1 MQSCRG
7 RKQNTRTH
15 DKKGWSKSAQKK
27 CPAMRTLAAISLLS
41 GLLLGQ
47 PSRSQAGCGCDKP
60 PPAPAAV
67 IPNFAPGGTRVTL
80 FYDGLQPGQQ
90 WTVTFQRGSVT
101 TSDPGFVVS
110 QRAITDPTG
119 QTLQLQLLVT
129 VPTGAALGTT
139 SILASTPDASFAV
152 PAESFTVIGKTLD
165 LSELSVAYRVNDYH
179 TAVGSDGTLYI
190 GVGGLATVCQ
200 AMAFSAAITEMT
212 PEGTLQADKGVI
224 YNSQG

>member
-1 MQSCRG
+1 SDHFALLLAVRDRLSPSPFISSLKFTRITNDFSQSVLTKLRFVSIIIQSCRG

-101 TSDPGFVVS
+101 TSAPGFVVS

-119 QTLQLQLLVT
+119 QTL
-129 VPTGAALGTT
+129 
-139 SILASTPDASFAV
+139 
-152 PAESFTVIGKTLD
+152 
-165 LSELSVAYRVNDYH
+165 
-179 TAVGSDGTLYI
+179 
-190 GVGGLATVCQ
+190 
-200 AMAFSAAITEMT
+200 
-212 PEGTLQADKGVI
+212 
-224 YNSQG
+224 